1 MASDQQTRIVPV
13 PVVPAQ
19 ERASYEAELGTFS
32 WAQARSQLAGL
43 PGGRGLNIGYEAVD
57 RHVDAG
63 EGFRLALRCVSEDGA
78 VEDLSYERLRQLTN
92 RFAEVLGDLGVGR
105 GDRVAT
111 LLGRQPELYVA
122 ALGTLKRG
130 AVFCP
135 LFCSFGPEPVRQR
148 LRLGGVRVVV
158 TTPLLY
164 RRKVEAIR
172 AELPGLRHVLLV
184 GGTAGPATLDL
195 AAALD
200 TASPDYP
207 VAATMPEDPALLHF
221 TSGRTGT
228 PKGALHVHEAAVAH
242 HATAGW
248 ALDLR
253 RGDVFWCTADPGW
266 VTGTSYGVIAPLLR
280 GATLL
285 SYAGEFDARR
295 WYQLLEQQRVNVW
308 YTAPAALRRLM
319 SFGVDLPGAFDLS
332 ALRHVAS
339 VGEALNPEVV
349 LWGVEALGLPVH
361 DNWSQTETGA
371 IMISNHRGMQ
381 IRPGSMGRPVPGI
394 EAAVLFRG
402 ADGRPVLEDGAAR
415 RAEVG
420 EVGELALRP
429 GWPSM
434 FRAYVGDP
442 QRYTKRFAGGWYL
455 SGDLARVDAE
465 GYFWFGPP
473 SPGQSARSS

>member
-1 MASDQQTRIVPV
+1 MPLEFDADDQELELFLAETNDHLQLLDQN
-13 PVVPAQ
+13 VV
-19 ERASYEAELGTFS
+19 
-32 WAQARSQLAGL
+32 QL
-43 PGGRGLNIGYEAVD
+43 E
-57 RHVDAG
+57 
-63 EGFRLALRCVSEDGA
+63 
-78 VEDLSYERLRQLTN
+78 
-92 RFAEVLGDLGVGR
+92 
-105 GDRVAT
+105 
-111 LLGRQPELYVA
+111 
-122 ALGTLKRG
+122 
-130 AVFCP
+130 
-135 LFCSFGPEPVRQR
+135 
-148 LRLGGVRVVV
+148 
-158 TTPLLY
+158 TT
-164 RRKVEAIR
+164 
-172 AELPGLRHVLLV
+172 
-184 GGTAGPATLDL
+184 
-195 AAALD
+195 
-200 TASPDYP
+200 
-207 VAATMPEDPALLHF
+207 PEDPALLHF